1 MKKFLLKIIISLIFL
16 SSTINYSQSRFSH
29 EFGGFFGVASLQTD
43 FGESGDFDS
52 ANQSSMT
59 FGLSYYLK
67 FFGSQYSWRSGSSY
81 FSDHFKLKAQFLYN
95 NNTNIKHEGK
105 YAEADSQSGAQLR
118 AMTAATKIYNV
129 GLNLE
134 YYFLRLED
142 YASFYAAENKL
153 NPYIS
158 VGIQWSYYD
167 PDVMVN
173 GNSLPQLPP
182 NVEYPEGTLINK
194 WLSNSIY
201 VDPSNTFGLS
211 GGLGLRYSVE
221 YVDFYLDAQYQY
233 YLSDDIE
240 GLDAINDSGNTA
252 NDSMVAV
259 TLGVVYVF
267 GKN

>member
-1 MKKFLLKIIISLIFL
+1 MNKFLLQIIISLIFL
-16 SSTINYSQSRFSH
+16 SGTINYSQSRFSH

-43 FGESGDFDS
+43 FGESGDFSS
-52 ANQSSMT
+52 ANQSSMA

-95 NNTNIKHEGK
+95 NNTNIQHEGK
-105 YAEADSQSGAQLR
+105 YAEANSESGAKLR

-173 GNSLPQLPP
+173 GVSLLPNDDP
-182 NVEYPEGTLINK
+182 YESLIDK
-194 WLSNSIY
+194 WQNNSIY
-201 VDPSNTFGLS
+201 VDPGNTFGIS

-221 YVDFYLDAQYQY
+221 FVDFYLDAQYQY

-240 GLDAINDSGNTA
+240 GLNAINDPGNNK
-252 NDSMVAV
+252 NDTMVAI